1 MKRNILL
8 YLVCT
13 VMVSVAAYGQKT
25 SSQHKVQEPLAAKKQ
40 KSQAVKL
47 KANKTDRVAKR
58 DTKNNVASYSN
69 ASIKKAS
76 EPKECDSKEDK
87 AARAGF
93 ESQ

>member
-13 VMVSVAAYGQKT
+13 VMVSVAAYGQRT
-25 SSQHKVQEPLAAKKQ
+25 SSQHKVQEPFTAKKQ

-58 DTKNNVASYSN
+58 DTKNNVR
-69 ASIKKAS
+69 S
-76 EPKECDSKEDK
+76 EEHTSELQ
-87 AARAGF
+87 
-93 ESQ
+93 SQR